1 MDFFTWTDDFL
12 TGIDIVDRQHRRLIE
27 LVNGAARV
35 LLDDHPEQAGLDAVF
50 AGLAAYTA
58 EHFRTEEEL
67 MRVQGVAAR
76 VLEHH
81 RQTHAKL
88 LGDVL
93 DWKGKLIQADARSK
107 QEFLGFLAGW
117 LLFHVLG
124 EDQAMAR
131 QLRAIQ
137 DGSTPERAYE
147 VARGDNLWPSQAVL
161 GRSIT
166 RIYAQM
172 SGQLREIGQHD
183 QHLEAEV
190 AARTQALNVMAEELR
205 QARDAAEAA
214 NQAKSRFLGMV
225 SHELRTPMNAIVG
238 FTELLRREALPATAD
253 AMAGKVLTAAEQLL
267 GLVDGLIEF
276 TRNAPSQTASFA
288 LRVVMGEASQVP
300 FAAAR
305 AKGLAAT
312 LEIAADL

>member
-12 TGIDIVDRQHRRLIE
+12 TGIDIVDRQHRRLVE
-27 LVNGAARV
+27 LVNGTARV

-93 DWKGKLIQADARSK
+93 DWKGKLIQADARSR

-137 DGSTPERAYE
+137 DG
-147 VARGDNLWPSQAVL
+147 
-161 GRSIT
+161 
-166 RIYAQM
+166 
-172 SGQLREIGQHD
+172 
-183 QHLEAEV
+183 
-190 AARTQALNVMAEELR
+190 
-205 QARDAAEAA
+205 
-214 NQAKSRFLGMV
+214 
-225 SHELRTPMNAIVG
+225 
-238 FTELLRREALPATAD
+238 
-253 AMAGKVLTAAEQLL
+253 
-267 GLVDGLIEF
+267 
-276 TRNAPSQTASFA
+276 
-288 LRVVMGEASQVP
+288 
-300 FAAAR
+300 
-305 AKGLAAT
+305 
-312 LEIAADL
+312 